1 MLTRAT
7 RNERVSRFASM
18 ASRMSWFATS
28 SSVRCRRAAGTQAP
42 RIGAGQGCCQIG
54 SCDPVAML
62 SCVPVV
68 TQVGG
73 KGRPAEAAQ
82 HMTSQTVTLTL
93 PDSLVERAKRLA
105 RRSRRP
111 VDEVLVEAL
120 TTALPSDDT
129 DMPALRASI
138 GQLAYL
144 NDAALW
150 QAARATVP
158 AEQRER
164 LETLHQKQQRTS
176 LTDDDRAEMEAL
188 ERLYRD
194 TVLVRAQAA
203 VLLKQR
209 HYDVSDLSQFE
220 AVE

>member
-1 MLTRAT
+1 
-7 RNERVSRFASM
+7 
-18 ASRMSWFATS
+18 
-28 SSVRCRRAAGTQAP
+28 
-42 RIGAGQGCCQIG
+42 
-54 SCDPVAML
+54 ML
-62 SCVPVV
+62 SCWLAELQAWTSAVV
-68 TQVGG
+68 L
-73 KGRPAEAAQ
+73 EANWL
-82 HMTSQTVTLTL
+82 MTSQTVTLTL
-93 PDSLVERAKRLA
+93 PDNLLDRARRLA

-120 TTALPSDDT
+120 TTALPGDDT
-129 DMPALRASI
+129 DVPALRSSI

-164 LETLHQKQQRTS
+164 LEALHHKGQRTT
-176 LTDDDRAEMEAL
+176 LNDAEREEMETL
-188 ERLYRD
+188 ERLYQD

-209 HYDVSDLSQFE
+209 QYDVADLTQFE